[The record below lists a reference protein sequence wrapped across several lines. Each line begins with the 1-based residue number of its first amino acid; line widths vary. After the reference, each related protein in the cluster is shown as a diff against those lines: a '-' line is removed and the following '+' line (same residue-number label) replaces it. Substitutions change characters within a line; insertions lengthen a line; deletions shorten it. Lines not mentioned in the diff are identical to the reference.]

1 MAKDR
6 GPRLSGK
13 LFRRSER
20 PADAG
25 ASAANNAGPGHASA
39 PPSAENLSVGEPGP
53 PPTGQRRTGVVW
65 VHGIGTQKARESLF
79 DWTRPILDVFAE
91 WRRSYDD
98 DHPDAEIGENPVTA
112 ASVSNA
118 DNAWIAV
125 DIPAFANRERGQ
137 WLFTEAYWAGD
148 VRPPTFA
155 AAASYLLGRL
165 PTIISGIASG
175 YGYRETARTERLR
188 RLRKEFRD
196 HPSVGELD
204 RASDPWWGIT
214 DRLDS
219 VWQAPL
225 TRALIMT
232 ISIPVSV
239 VVLAVY
245 AALHAIP
252 IQAIRK
258 RVEIAAA
265 DTFIVEWFADLAVI
279 LDDLSQSAAIRT
291 RLLERVGWLRRNQ
304 CDDVVLLAH
313 SGGTIVSYATLLRY
327 PAADLDV
334 AKLITFGEAIKLGWR
349 LEREVGDWRAGNSI
363 RGDLKAGHPK
373 LRWVDVWASYDPAP
387 SGPMAPV
394 DGCPLVAVDKLS
406 LEPKCDGIEVESR
419 PVTNFMSLAEDH
431 GGYWSND
438 EGFLVPVIR
447 HIDDPSG
454 TGDGSRFY
462 SDALLRTLRTERR
475 RRRVAMLLAWR
486 WAAFAAGLVALAGL
500 AWGGTTNAAATGG
513 WVAATFNVLPGHELV
528 SGTID
533 GVGKAVSIVLS
544 AIGASGFVTEATN
557 RGPALLGA
565 LVPILAIVAIHG
577 RGVGSWRSHDELE
590 RRAIRAE
597 QLGTAGLAS
606 ARSEALLVIGG
617 LLSIVVLSWFGAQ
630 GIALRAADPATGAE
644 AVVAPYGLIVIA
656 VAALVA
662 FIGRFTLGPR
672 PSNSAA
678 AARVAAMLGT
688 RRG

>member
-1 MAKDR
+1 MSAMAKVR

-13 LFRRSER
+13 MFRRSEAGGAGAA
-20 PADAG
+20 ADAG
-25 ASAANNAGPGHASA
+25 RPSASP
-39 PPSAENLSVGEPGP
+39 PPSTESLSIGQPGP
-53 PPTGQRRTGVVW
+53 PPDGQRRTGVVW

-91 WRRSYDD
+91 WRRSYDE
-98 DHPDAEIGENPVTA
+98 DHPDAEIGENPVA
-112 ASVSNA
+112 EASVSDP
-118 DNAWIAV
+118 DNPWIAV
-125 DIPAFANRERGQ
+125 DIPAFAGRDRGQ

-148 VRPPTFA
+148 VRAPTFA

-165 PTIISGIASG
+165 PTIISGIATG
-175 YGYRETARTERLR
+175 YGYRETARTERLQ
-188 RLRKEFRD
+188 RLRKEFRE
-196 HPSVGELD
+196 HPNVDELD
-204 RASDPWWGIT
+204 RANDPWWGIT
-214 DRLDS
+214 DRLDAF
-219 VWQAPL
+219 WQWPL
-225 TRALIMT
+225 TRAILMT
-232 ISIPVSV
+232 ISIPISV
-239 VVLAVY
+239 VILAIY
-245 AALHAIP
+245 AAIHAIP
-252 IQAIRK
+252 IEAVRK

-291 RLLERVGWLRRNQ
+291 RLLERVGWLRRYG
-304 CDDVVLLAH
+304 CDDIVLLAH

-327 PAADLDV
+327 PTADLDV

-349 LEREVGDWRAGNSI
+349 LERDVGDWRAGNSI
-363 RGDLKAGHPK
+363 RGDLKAGHPN

-387 SGPMAPV
+387 GGPMAAV

-406 LEPKCDGIEVESR
+406 VDPVCQGIEVESR

-447 HIDDPSG
+447 HIDDPRG
-454 TGDGSRFY
+454 TGDGSRFF
-462 SDALLRTLRTERR
+462 SDTLLRTLRTERR
-475 RRRVAMLLAWR
+475 RRRVALLLAWR
-486 WAAFAAGLVALAGL
+486 WTAFAAGLLALAGL
-500 AWGGTTNAAATGG
+500 AWGGVTDAASTGG
-513 WVAATFNVLPGHELV
+513 WVAATFNYLPGHELV

-544 AIGASGFVTEATN
+544 AIGVSGLVKEATD
-557 RGPALLGA
+557 RGPGILGA

-577 RGVGSWRSHDELE
+577 RGVGSWRAHDELE

-617 LLSIVVLSWFGAQ
+617 LVAIVLLCWVGAQ
-630 GIALRAADPATGAE
+630 GIALRAADPGTGAE
-644 AVVAPYGLIVIA
+644 AIVAPYGLIVIA
-656 VAALVA
+656 AVAVLA

-672 PSNSAA
+672 PRNNAA
-678 AARVAAMLGT
+678 VARVAAMLGT
-688 RRG
+688 RRS